1 MCHMTI
7 TRISQDKV
15 LQNRKLSLTALLC
28 TVFVLSAYASTAEVT
43 SPTEPAEQPI
53 SVADKPAA
61 EAENTTRHSAG
72 KVTKTKG
79 KVLYHENNAVRAKR
93 IEEDNHE
100 LFVSDILRT
109 KKKSKA
115 FLKLA
120 DNSRIV
126 LDENSIIQFNGVKQI
141 NAEKGI
147 ILFDINKQGE
157 LKGLKITTKTAVIG
171 VKGTRFIIDAG
182 SDSLKLYMNEG
193 LVNVAAIDDG
203 TFEHHLKS
211 EQSYK
216 EYLKE
221 MFTSFSDYKKKQQAE
236 FVEFVKSIDVP
247 ENKAISINGSILED
261 IEIPDH
267 IQEQFKLLDE
277 FSNNE
282 DDEQKDPFDDEIFN
296 K

>member
-1 MCHMTI
+1 MTI
-7 TRISQDKV
+7 TRISQYKN
-15 LQNRKLSLTALLC
+15 LHKRKFTIMALLC
-28 TVFVLSAYASTAEVT
+28 TVFVLSTYASTADVNNT
-43 SPTEPAEQPI
+43 TDSASKPI
-53 SVADKPAA
+53 PDKPAA
-61 EAENTTRHSAG
+61 ESENTTRHSAG
-72 KVTKTKG
+72 KVSKIKG
-79 KVLYHENNAVRAKR
+79 KVFYHENNAVRAKR
-93 IEEDNHE
+93 IEDKNHE

-109 KKKSKA
+109 KKKSQA
-115 FLKLA
+115 FIKLA
-120 DNSRIV
+120 DNSRVV
-126 LDENSIIQFNGVKQI
+126 LDENSIIHFNGVKQL

-193 LVNVAAIDDG
+193 LVNVAAIDNG
-203 TFEHHLKS
+203 TFEHHLKD

-221 MFTSFSDYKKKQQAE
+221 MFTSFSDYKKKQEAE

-247 ENKAISINGSILED
+247 ENKAISINGNKLED

-277 FSNNE
+277 FTNE
-282 DDEQKDPFDDEIFN
+282 GDKKDPFEDEIF
-296 K
+296 KK